1 MSKNKKINLS
11 KLKPYGYI
19 LPLGIILFSFYI
31 IPIIMSIYFS
41 FRKYNIM
48 SSSTFTGFD
57 NYKRLLQ
64 DKVFIDAIKNTII
77 ITLVVVPVQTILSL
91 MMAVWLVS
99 KKESKI
105 ARFVRG
111 VVFIPVI
118 SSMIL
123 IGIVWRVMLNSDMSP
138 INYIMSRFFN
148 VSANWL
154 GNPKTALPTLMAIA
168 IWKNIGYFIVIYIA
182 ALMDIPSSYYEASK
196 VDGANKFQ
204 EFFHI
209 TLPLLKPTTIM
220 VVFLGTI
227 WSFQIFDLVYTL
239 TGGGPGT
246 TTMTLVMHIYNL
258 SFKEFNA
265 GYAMTV
271 ANVLFFI
278 VALMTIIQRKFL
290 RREESSI

>member
-1 MSKNKKINLS
+1 MNKNKKISLS

-19 LPLGIILFSFYI
+19 MPLGIILFSFYI

-41 FRKYNIM
+41 FTKYNIM
-48 SSSTFTGFD
+48 TPAVFTGMD
-57 NYKRLLQ
+57 NYKRLFQ
-64 DKVFIDAIKNTII
+64 DKVFIDAVKNTIMV
-77 ITLVVVPVQTILSL
+77 TLVVVPIQTILSL
-91 MMAVWLVS
+91 LMAVWLVG
-99 KKESKI
+99 KKESKL
-105 ARFVRG
+105 AKFVRG

-138 INYIMSRFFN
+138 INYIMSRLFN

-154 GNPKTALPTLMAIA
+154 GNPKTALPTLMVIS

-182 ALMDIPSSYYEASK
+182 ALMDIPSNYYEASK
-196 VDGANKFQ
+196 VDGANKLQ

-271 ANVLFFI
+271 ANILF
-278 VALMTIIQRKFL
+278 LIIAMMSILQRKFL

>member
-1 MSKNKKINLS
+1 MSRNKKINLN

-19 LPLGIILFSFYI
+19 LPLGVILFSFYI

-41 FRKYNIM
+41 FTKYNIM
-48 SSSTFTGFD
+48 TPAVFTGMD
-57 NYKRLLQ
+57 NYKRLFQ
-64 DKVFIDAIKNTII
+64 DKVFIEAVKNTII
-77 ITLVVVPVQTILSL
+77 VTLVVVPVQTILSL
-91 MMAVWLVS
+91 LMAVWLVS
-99 KKESKI
+99 KKESRL

-138 INYIMSRFFN
+138 INYIMSTFFN

-196 VDGANKFQ
+196 VDGANKLQ

-278 VALMTIIQRKFL
+278 IAIISILQRKFI